1 MPGPHPKGLKSSL
14 ALAVANGKAIAKW
27 AREHKVGVRTAHT
40 WAKEA
45 DFRAK
50 VAELRRRLLD
60 RAIGVLA
67 RRAAANA
74 AQINKLASSAE
85 SEAVRLA
92 AARAGITDL
101 MGASQ
106 FAQVRAEV
114 EELKQ
119 ELEKE
124 KKRRASGTGKNP
136 G

>member
-1 MPGPHPKGLKSSL
+1 MPGPHPRALRNKL

-27 AREHKVGVRTAHT
+27 AREHEVGVRTAHT
-40 WAKEA
+40 WAKDP
-45 DFRAK
+45 DFRAH

-74 AQINKLASSAE
+74 AQINKLASTAT

-92 AARAGITDL
+92 AARAGIADL

-106 FAQVRAEV
+106 FAQIRAEV

-119 ELEKE
+119 ELAKEKE
-124 KKRRASGTGKNP
+124 RRARDASQNP